1 MLKRTIQIGKKKIT
15 LRELLLDIFI
25 GICLGIAL
33 GAAFVWGFTQYN
45 YWEGRQ
51 EAEKLSQYVKTPDP
65 EEDTS
70 NKEDPYEAGAPVVDW
85 DGLKAINSDVVAWIQ
100 MPGTPIDYPVYH
112 TDNNVWYLR
121 HNAEGKWTIPGQI
134 FLDCDSTAPGL
145 VDQQSIL
152 YGHHLKDGTAFYHF
166 FLLNDQETFDNTPT
180 IWYVTEKK
188 AYQLEPLFVYY
199 TQDTDYEVRL
209 FNFPSE
215 LEFHNYL
222 YDRLKRAVT
231 KRSDA
236 ELLIPRVKHV
246 LTCSTCNY
254 YKGYGRSECVCVV
267 KKEVD
272 MPFVSENLTK

>member
-1 MLKRTIQIGKKKIT
+1 MQTLNIGKKKIT

-33 GAAFVWGFTQYN
+33 GSAFVWCFTQYN

-51 EAEKLSQYVKTPDP
+51 EAEKLSQFATTPDP
-65 EEDTS
+65 DA
-70 NKEDPYEAGAPVVDW
+70 NFDNPYEDGAPVIDW
-85 DGLKAINSDVVAWIQ
+85 NGLKAINSEVVAWIQ
-100 MPGTPIDYPVYH
+100 VPGTPIDYPVYQ
-112 TDNNVWYLR
+112 TDNNLWYLR

-134 FLDCDSTAPGL
+134 FLDCDNNAPGL

-166 FLLNDQETFDNTPT
+166 FLLNDQEIFDKTTT
-180 IWYVTEKK
+180 IWYITEKK

-199 TQDTDYEVRL
+199 TQPTDYEVRL

-215 LEFHNYL
+215 LEFHEYL
-222 YDRLKRAVT
+222 FDRLKRAVT
-231 KRSDA
+231 KRADA
-236 ELLIPRVKHV
+236 ELLIPRVRHV

-254 YKGYGRSECVCVV
+254 YKGYGRSECVCAV
-267 KKEVD
+267 KQEIDLPFFKEGL
-272 MPFVSENLTK
+272 ER

>member
-1 MLKRTIQIGKKKIT
+1 MQTLKIGKKKIT

-33 GAAFVWGFTQYN
+33 GSAFVWCFTQYN

-51 EAEKLSQYVKTPDP
+51 EAEKLSQFATTPDP
-65 EEDTS
+65 DA
-70 NKEDPYEAGAPVVDW
+70 NFDNPYEDGAPVIDW
-85 DGLKAINSDVVAWIQ
+85 NGLKAINSEVVAWIQ
-100 MPGTPIDYPVYH
+100 VPGTPIDYPVYQ
-112 TDNNVWYLR
+112 TDNNLWYLR

-134 FLDCDSTAPGL
+134 FLDCDNNAPGL

-166 FLLNDQETFDNTPT
+166 FLLNDQETFDKTTT

-199 TQDTDYEVRL
+199 TQPTDYEVRL

-215 LEFHNYL
+215 LEFHEYL
-222 YDRLKRAVT
+222 FDRLKRAVT
-231 KRSDA
+231 KRADA

-254 YKGYGRSECVCVV
+254 YQGYGRSECVCAI
-267 KKEVD
+267 KQEID
-272 MPFVSENLTK
+272 LPFYKENLEK